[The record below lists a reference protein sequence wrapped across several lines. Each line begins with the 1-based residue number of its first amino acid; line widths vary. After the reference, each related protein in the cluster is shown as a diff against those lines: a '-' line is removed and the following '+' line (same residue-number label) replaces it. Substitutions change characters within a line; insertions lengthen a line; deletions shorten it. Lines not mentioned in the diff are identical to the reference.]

1 MLPEEGFESKP
12 RREANTFRNNAHP
25 ESIEPGDSK
34 RYHTRMESA
43 SNKAASSAKRHYS
56 VAVLVSLGLSL
67 LFWLVFD
74 IFDLVSFVLW
84 TSIAALLGTS
94 IGLVVGRKL
103 WITVVST
110 LSIQTLILSILLL
123 IG

>member
-1 MLPEEGFESKP
+1 
-12 RREANTFRNNAHP
+12 
-25 ESIEPGDSK
+25 
-34 RYHTRMESA
+34 MESA
-43 SNKAASSAKRHYS
+43 SNKAASTAKRHYL

-67 LFWLVFD
+67 LFWLAFD

-84 TSIAALLGTS
+84 TSVAALLGTS
-94 IGLVVGRKL
+94 FGLVVGRKL

-110 LSIQTLILSILLL
+110 LTIQTLILTILML